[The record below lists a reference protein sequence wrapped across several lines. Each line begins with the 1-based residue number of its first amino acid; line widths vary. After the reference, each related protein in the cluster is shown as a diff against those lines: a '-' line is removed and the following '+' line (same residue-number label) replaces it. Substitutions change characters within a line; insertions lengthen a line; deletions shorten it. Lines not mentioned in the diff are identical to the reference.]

1 MKRILTN
8 EDIKKIWEKM
18 IIVTLDNVTDLI
30 AGGGV
35 KPVIMS
41 NGYMASMSIDVL
53 SENISMYHLSINN
66 PKGKT
71 GIVTAQKMAYEIFGE
86 GYVQLNMKT
95 ISGCVQFIKEKVDKN
110 DGNNNL
116 NINKDKKEAKLNDG
130 KVEGDIKHGVEGRIK
145 KEIQTKGIVERPN
158 RDWENVFG
166 SQSSRIC
173 SGQRMESSIS

>member
-1 MKRILTN
+1 MHLGRHTKNNHIMKRILTD
-8 EDIKKIWEKM
+8 EDIKKVWEKM

-86 GYVQLNMKT
+86 GYIQLDMKT
-95 ISGCVQFIKEKVDKN
+95 ISGCIQFMKEKK
-110 DGNNNL
+110 
-116 NINKDKKEAKLNDG
+116 
-130 KVEGDIKHGVEGRIK
+130 
-145 KEIQTKGIVERPN
+145 
-158 RDWENVFG
+158 
-166 SQSSRIC
+166 
-173 SGQRMESSIS
+173 